1 MSDNRST
8 DGGYWM
14 GASDA
19 VRRLVSMMRENSEG
33 ITTEERVM
41 LDEADRMVGQMQI
54 SLRARLRAADL
65 GARPCP
71 ECSGDACA
79 LSVMDFDT
87 SYPVIRCQVCGFEL
101 DPKCLGVQ
109 EKVLPKGKYGQV
121 EAALVKAWNARYEA
135 SMRREK
141 DEGHMSRVEV
151 DGSGSELL

>member
-19 VRRLVSMMRENSEG
+19 VRRLVSMMRENAEG

-41 LDEADRMVGQMQI
+41 LDEADRMIGQMQV
-54 SLRARLRAADL
+54 SLRARLRAASL

-79 LSVMDFDT
+79 ASVTDFDV
-87 SYPVIRCQVCGFEL
+87 SLPVIRCQVCGYEM
-101 DPKCLGVQ
+101 DPRCLGVM
-109 EKVLPKGKYGQV
+109 ESTLPRGKYEQV
-121 EAALVKAWNARYEA
+121 EKALVKAWNARYEA
-135 SMRREK
+135 SVRRET
-141 DEGHMSRVEV
+141 DEGHMSRVEA
-151 DGSGSELL
+151 DAGGSELL